1 MNFTWQ
7 ARLFNSHVMQVNGEL
22 GQEMAQHADKF
33 LNGVVSNVE
42 TSYSRFEQVLKKT
55 LGMPLTRKRQPARRA
70 KTAALTGVARGG
82 VSKAPAKPAAAAAPK
97 PAQKKRKGV
106 LW

>member
-1 MNFTWQ
+1 
-7 ARLFNSHVMQVNGEL
+7 MQVNGEL

-42 TSYSRFEQVLKKT
+42 TSYSRFEQVLKNT
-55 LGMPLTRKRQPARRA
+55 LGMPLQRKRQPARRA
-70 KTAALTGVARGG
+70 KTAAKTAALNGVVRGG
-82 VSKAPAKPAAAAAPK
+82 VSKPSAKQAAPTAAPK
-97 PAQKKRKGV
+97 QPVQKKRRGV

>member
-1 MNFTWQ
+1 ML
-7 ARLFNSHVMQVNGEL
+7 AQVNGEL

-42 TSYSRFEQVLKKT
+42 TSYSKFEQVLKKT
-55 LGMPLTRKRQPARRA
+55 LGMPLTRKRQPTRRA

-82 VSKAPAKPAAAAAPK
+82 VSKPTAALK
-97 PAQKKRKGV
+97 PAQKRRKGV

>member
-1 MNFTWQ
+1 
-7 ARLFNSHVMQVNGEL
+7 MQVNGEL

-42 TSYSRFEQVLKKT
+42 TSYSKFEQVLKKT

-70 KTAALTGVARGG
+70 KTAALGARGG
-82 VSKAPAKPAAAAAPK
+82 VSKPSAKPAAAGTAK

>member
-1 MNFTWQ
+1 
-7 ARLFNSHVMQVNGEL
+7 MQVNGEL
-22 GQEMAQHADKF
+22 GQEMATHADKF

-82 VSKAPAKPAAAAAPK
+82 VSKPSAKPAAAAAPK
-97 PAQKKRKGV
+97 TAQKKRKGV

>member
-1 MNFTWQ
+1 
-7 ARLFNSHVMQVNGEL
+7 MQVNGEL

-82 VSKAPAKPAAAAAPK
+82 ITKPSAKAAAAAAAPK
-97 PAQKKRKGV
+97 AAQKKRKGV

>member
-1 MNFTWQ
+1 MLRDVL
-7 ARLFNSHVMQVNGEL
+7 AQVNGEL

-42 TSYSRFEQVLKKT
+42 TSYSKFEQVLKKT
-55 LGMPLTRKRQPARRA
+55 LGMPLTRKRQPTRRA
-70 KTAALTGVARGG
+70 KTAALTGVARGRRQQ
-82 VSKAPAKPAAAAAPK
+82 AHCRPQAC
-97 PAQKKRKGV
+97 QKRRKGV